1 MWRLFCLRYI
11 MKIFIYI
18 SLFSNLIMVGV
29 SLITHFVTYP
39 SFKLIKSSLFS
50 EFHKSYTNKMLFI
63 VAPVMILELISSLFL
78 VIFDISDNNT
88 EIGLL
93 ISLLLIWFLTFFIIV
108 PIHNKLT
115 VNYNKDL
122 NQKLIKFNG
131 LRTIFWII
139 KLILFI
145 GFCDNLAANFH

>member
-1 MWRLFCLRYI
+1 MV
-11 MKIFIYI
+11 YI
-18 SLFSNLIMVGV
+18 SLFTNLIMVGV

-39 SFKLIKSSLFS
+39 SFKLIKSIAFS
-50 EFHKSYTNKMLFI
+50 DFHKSYTKKMLFI
-63 VAPVMILELISSLFL
+63 VAPVMILELISSLLL
-78 VIFDISDNNT
+78 VIFDISDNHT

-93 ISLLLIWFLTFFIIV
+93 ITLILIWLLTFFNIV

-122 NQKLIKFNG
+122 NQKLIKLNG
-131 LRTIFWII
+131 LRTILWIL

>member
-1 MWRLFCLRYI
+1 
-11 MKIFIYI
+11 
-18 SLFSNLIMVGV
+18 MVGV

-39 SFKLIKSSLFS
+39 SFKLIRSNLFS

-78 VIFDISDNNT
+78 VIFDVSDNNT

-93 ISLLLIWFLTFFIIV
+93 ISLMLIWFMTFFIIV

>member
-1 MWRLFCLRYI
+1 
-11 MKIFIYI
+11 
-18 SLFSNLIMVGV
+18 MVGV

-39 SFKLIKSSLFS
+39 SFKLIKSNTFS
-50 EFHKSYTNKMLFI
+50 EFHKSYTKKMLFI
-63 VAPVMILELISSLFL
+63 VAPVMILELISSLLL
-78 VIFDISDNNT
+78 VIFDISDNHT

-93 ISLLLIWFLTFFIIV
+93 ITLILIWLLTFFNIV
-108 PIHNKLT
+108 PVHNKLT

-122 NQKLIKFNG
+122 NQKLIKLNG
-131 LRTIFWII
+131 LRTILWIL

>member
-1 MWRLFCLRYI
+1 
-11 MKIFIYI
+11 
-18 SLFSNLIMVGV
+18 MVGV
-29 SLITHFVTYP
+29 SLITQFVTYP
-39 SFKLIKSSLFS
+39 SFKLIKSITFS
-50 EFHKSYTNKMLFI
+50 EFHKSYTKKMLFI
-63 VAPVMILELISSLFL
+63 VAPVMILELISSLLL
-78 VIFDISDNNT
+78 VIFDISDNQT

-93 ISLLLIWFLTFFIIV
+93 ITLILIWILTFFNIV

-122 NQKLIKFNG
+122 NQKLIKLNG
-131 LRTIFWII
+131 LRTILWIL

>member
-1 MWRLFCLRYI
+1 
-11 MKIFIYI
+11 
-18 SLFSNLIMVGV
+18 MVGV

-50 EFHKSYTNKMLFI
+50 EFHKSYTNKMLLI

-78 VIFDISDNNT
+78 VIFDVSDNNT

-122 NQKLIKFNG
+122 NQKLIKYNG

-139 KLILFI
+139 KLILFV

>member
-1 MWRLFCLRYI
+1 
-11 MKIFIYI
+11 
-18 SLFSNLIMVGV
+18 MVGV

-39 SFKLIKSSLFS
+39 SFRLIKSSLFS

-108 PIHNKLT
+108 PIHNKLK

>member
-1 MWRLFCLRYI
+1 
-11 MKIFIYI
+11 
-18 SLFSNLIMVGV
+18 MVCV

-39 SFKLIKSSLFS
+39 SFRLIKSSLFS

-78 VIFDISDNNT
+78 VIFDVSDNNT

-122 NQKLIKFNG
+122 NQKLIKYNG

>member
-1 MWRLFCLRYI
+1 
-11 MKIFIYI
+11 
-18 SLFSNLIMVGV
+18 MVGV

-39 SFKLIKSSLFS
+39 SFKLIRSSLFS

-78 VIFDISDNNT
+78 VIFDVSDNNT

-122 NQKLIKFNG
+122 NQKLIKYNG
-131 LRTIFWII
+131 LRNIFWII

>member
-1 MWRLFCLRYI
+1 MV
-11 MKIFIYI
+11 YI
-18 SLFSNLIMVGV
+18 SLFTNLIMVGI

-39 SFKLIKSSLFS
+39 SFKLIKSSSFS

-63 VAPVMILELISSLFL
+63 VAPVMILELISSLLL
-78 VIFDISDNNT
+78 VNFDKSDNNL

-93 ISLLLIWFLTFFIIV
+93 ITLMLIWLLTFFIIV

-122 NQKLIKFNG
+122 NQKLIKYNG
-131 LRTIFWII
+131 LRTMLWMI

-145 GFCDNLAANFH
+145 GFCDYLTANFH

>member
-1 MWRLFCLRYI
+1 

-39 SFKLIKSSLFS
+39 SFKLIRSSLFS

-78 VIFDISDNNT
+78 VIFDVSDNNT

-108 PIHNKLT
+108 PLHNKLK

-122 NQKLIKFNG
+122 NQKLIKYNG

-139 KLILFI
+139 KLTLFI
-145 GFCDNLAANFH
+145 GFCDNLTANFH

>member
-1 MWRLFCLRYI
+1 MNI
-11 MKIFIYI
+11 IVYI
-18 SLFSNLIMVGV
+18 SLFTNLIMVGV

-39 SFKLIKSSLFS
+39 SFRLIKSNTFS
-50 EFHKSYTNKMLFI
+50 EFHKSYTKKMLFI
-63 VAPVMILELISSLFL
+63 VAPVMILELISSLLL
-78 VIFDISDNNT
+78 VIFDISDNHT

-93 ISLLLIWFLTFFIIV
+93 ITLILIWLLTFFNIV

-122 NQKLIKFNG
+122 NQKLIKLNG
-131 LRTIFWII
+131 LRTILWIL

-145 GFCDNLAANFH
+145 GFCDNLATNFH

>member
-1 MWRLFCLRYI
+1 
-11 MKIFIYI
+11 
-18 SLFSNLIMVGV
+18 MVGI

-39 SFKLIKSSLFS
+39 SFKLIKSSIFS
-50 EFHKSYTNKMLFI
+50 EFHKSYTNKMLLI

-78 VIFDISDNNT
+78 VIFDVSDNNT

-122 NQKLIKFNG
+122 NQKLIKYNG

>member
-1 MWRLFCLRYI
+1 MI
-11 MKIFIYI
+11 GI
-18 SLFSNLIMVGV
+18 

-39 SFKLIKSSLFS
+39 SFKLIKSSSFS

-63 VAPVMILELISSLFL
+63 VAPVMILELISTLLL
-78 VIFDISDNNT
+78 VNFDMSYKNIEIS
-88 EIGLL
+88 LL
-93 ISLLLIWFLTFFIIV
+93 ITLLLIWFLTFFTIV

-122 NQKLIKFNG
+122 NQKLIKYNG
-131 LRTIFWII
+131 LRTILWII

-145 GFCDNLAANFH
+145 GFCDNLATNFH

>member
-1 MWRLFCLRYI
+1 MNIL
-11 MKIFIYI
+11 IYI
-18 SLFSNLIMVGV
+18 SLFSNLVMVGV

-39 SFKLIKSSLFS
+39 SFKLIKSSIFS
-50 EFHKSYTNKMLFI
+50 EFHKSYTNKMLLI

-78 VIFDISDNNT
+78 VIFDVSDNNT

-122 NQKLIKFNG
+122 NQKLIKYNG

>member
-1 MWRLFCLRYI
+1 

-39 SFKLIKSSLFS
+39 SFKLIRSSLFS

-78 VIFDISDNNT
+78 VIFDVSDNNT

-122 NQKLIKFNG
+122 NQKLIKYNG

>member
-1 MWRLFCLRYI
+1 MNI
-11 MKIFIYI
+11 IVYI
-18 SLFSNLIMVGV
+18 SLFTNLIMVGV

-39 SFKLIKSSLFS
+39 SFRLIKSNTFS
-50 EFHKSYTNKMLFI
+50 EFHKSYTKKMLFI
-63 VAPVMILELISSLFL
+63 VAPVMILELISSLLL
-78 VIFDISDNNT
+78 VIFDISDNHT

-93 ISLLLIWFLTFFIIV
+93 ITLILIWLLTFFNIV

-122 NQKLIKFNG
+122 NQKLIKLNG
-131 LRTIFWII
+131 LRTILWIL

>member
-1 MWRLFCLRYI
+1 
-11 MKIFIYI
+11 
-18 SLFSNLIMVGV
+18 MVGV

-78 VIFDISDNNT
+78 VIFDVSDNNT

-122 NQKLIKFNG
+122 NQKLIKYNC
-131 LRTIFWII
+131 LRTIFRLRF
-139 KLILFI
+139 KLQQYQS
-145 GFCDNLAANFH
+145 

>member
-1 MWRLFCLRYI
+1 MV
-11 MKIFIYI
+11 YI
-18 SLFSNLIMVGV
+18 SLFTNLIMVGI

-39 SFKLIKSSLFS
+39 SFKLIKSSSFS

-63 VAPVMILELISSLFL
+63 VAPVMILELISSLLL
-78 VIFDISDNNT
+78 VIFDVSDNNT

-93 ISLLLIWFLTFFIIV
+93 ISLMLIWFLTFFIIV
-108 PIHNKLT
+108 PIHNKLIL
-115 VNYNKDL
+115 NYNKDL
-122 NQKLIKFNG
+122 NQKLIKYNG

>member
-1 MWRLFCLRYI
+1 
-11 MKIFIYI
+11 MKTFIYI

-39 SFKLIKSSLFS
+39 SFRLIKSSLFS

-78 VIFDISDNNT
+78 VIFDVSDNNT

>member
-1 MWRLFCLRYI
+1 
-11 MKIFIYI
+11 
-18 SLFSNLIMVGV
+18 MVGV

-39 SFKLIKSSLFS
+39 SFRLIKSSLFS

-78 VIFDISDNNT
+78 VIFDVSDNNT

-122 NQKLIKFNG
+122 NQKLIKYNG

-145 GFCDNLAANFH
+145 GFCDNLAADFH

>member
-1 MWRLFCLRYI
+1 MNI
-11 MKIFIYI
+11 IVYI
-18 SLFSNLIMVGV
+18 SLFTNLIMVGV
-29 SLITHFVTYP
+29 SLITQFVTYP
-39 SFKLIKSSLFS
+39 SFKLIKSITFS
-50 EFHKSYTNKMLFI
+50 EFHKSYTKKMLFI
-63 VAPVMILELISSLFL
+63 VAPVMILELISSLLL

-93 ISLLLIWFLTFFIIV
+93 ITLILIWLLTFFTIV

-122 NQKLIKFNG
+122 NQKLIKLNG
-131 LRTIFWII
+131 LRTILWIL

>member
-1 MWRLFCLRYI
+1 

-78 VIFDISDNNT
+78 VIFDVSDNNT

>member
-1 MWRLFCLRYI
+1 MI
-11 MKIFIYI
+11 GI
-18 SLFSNLIMVGV
+18 

-39 SFKLIKSSLFS
+39 SFKLIKSSSFS

-63 VAPVMILELISSLFL
+63 VAPVMILELISSLLL
-78 VIFDISDNNT
+78 VIFDISDNNS

-93 ISLLLIWFLTFFIIV
+93 ITLILIWFLTFFTIV

-115 VNYNKDL
+115 LNYNKDL
-122 NQKLIKFNG
+122 NQKLIKYNG
-131 LRTIFWII
+131 LRTILWII

-145 GFCDNLAANFH
+145 GFCDNLATNFH

>member
-1 MWRLFCLRYI
+1 
-11 MKIFIYI
+11 
-18 SLFSNLIMVGV
+18 MVGV

-39 SFKLIKSSLFS
+39 SFRLIKSSLFS

-78 VIFDISDNNT
+78 VIFDVSDNNT

-93 ISLLLIWFLTFFIIV
+93 ISLLLVWFLTFFIIV

>member
-1 MWRLFCLRYI
+1 
-11 MKIFIYI
+11 
-18 SLFSNLIMVGV
+18 MVGV

-39 SFKLIKSSLFS
+39 SFRLIKSSLFS
-50 EFHKSYTNKMLFI
+50 EFHKSYTNKMLFV

-78 VIFDISDNNT
+78 VIFDVSDNNT

-122 NQKLIKFNG
+122 NQKLIKYNG

>member
-1 MWRLFCLRYI
+1 
-11 MKIFIYI
+11 
-18 SLFSNLIMVGV
+18 MVGV

-39 SFKLIKSSLFS
+39 SFRLIKSSLFS

-78 VIFDISDNNT
+78 VIFDVSDNNT

-122 NQKLIKFNG
+122 NQKLIKYNG

-145 GFCDNLAANFH
+145 GFCDYLAANFH

>member
-1 MWRLFCLRYI
+1 
-11 MKIFIYI
+11 
-18 SLFSNLIMVGV
+18 MVGV

-39 SFKLIKSSLFS
+39 SFKLIKSSSFS
-50 EFHKSYTNKMLFI
+50 EFHKSYTKKMLFI
-63 VAPVMILELISSLFL
+63 VAPVMILELISSLLL
-78 VIFDISDNNT
+78 VIFDISDNHT

-93 ISLLLIWFLTFFIIV
+93 ITLILIWLLTFFNIV

-115 VNYNKDL
+115 VNYDKDL
-122 NQKLIKFNG
+122 NQKLIKLNG
-131 LRTIFWII
+131 LRTILWIL

>member
-1 MWRLFCLRYI
+1 

-39 SFKLIKSSLFS
+39 SFKLIKPSSFS
-50 EFHKSYTNKMLFI
+50 EFHKRYTNKMLFI
-63 VAPVMILELISSLFL
+63 VAPVMILELISSLLL
-78 VIFDISDNNT
+78 VIFDVSDNNT

-93 ISLLLIWFLTFFIIV
+93 ISLMLIWFLTFFIIV
-108 PIHNKLT
+108 PIHNKLIL
-115 VNYNKDL
+115 NYNKDL
-122 NQKLIKFNG
+122 NQKLIKYNG
-131 LRTIFWII
+131 LRTILWII

>member
-1 MWRLFCLRYI
+1 
-11 MKIFIYI
+11 
-18 SLFSNLIMVGV
+18 MVGV

-39 SFKLIKSSLFS
+39 SFKLIKPSFFF

-63 VAPVMILELISSLFL
+63 VAPVMILELISSLLL

-93 ISLLLIWFLTFFIIV
+93 ISLMLIWFLTFFIIV

-122 NQKLIKFNG
+122 NQKLIKYNG

>member
-1 MWRLFCLRYI
+1 MV
-11 MKIFIYI
+11 YI
-18 SLFSNLIMVGV
+18 SLFTNFIMVGV

-39 SFKLIKSSLFS
+39 SFKLIKSSSFS
-50 EFHKSYTNKMLFI
+50 EFHKSYTKKMLFI
-63 VAPVMILELISSLFL
+63 VAPVMILELISSLLL

-88 EIGLL
+88 EICLL
-93 ISLLLIWFLTFFIIV
+93 ITLILIWLLTFLTIV

-122 NQKLIKFNG
+122 NQKLIKLNG
-131 LRTIFWII
+131 LRTILWIL

>member
-1 MWRLFCLRYI
+1 

-39 SFKLIKSSLFS
+39 SFKLIRSSLFS

-78 VIFDISDNNT
+78 VIFDVSDNNT

>member
-1 MWRLFCLRYI
+1 

-18 SLFSNLIMVGV
+18 SLFSNLIMIGV

-50 EFHKSYTNKMLFI
+50 DFHKSYTNKMLFI
-63 VAPVMILELISSLFL
+63 VAPIMILELISSLFL
-78 VIFDISDNNT
+78 VIFDVSDNNT

-108 PIHNKLT
+108 PIPVSYTHLT
-115 VNYNKDL
+115 LPTNREV
-122 NQKLIKFNG
+122 
-131 LRTIFWII
+131 
-139 KLILFI
+139 
-145 GFCDNLAANFH
+145 